1 MVTSA
6 TLVTGKGK
14 YPLMETLAIG
24 CTLHGLGGKLLIL
37 GAIIM
42 AEVGTTVKV
51 SLFFNSNLV

>member
-6 TLVTGKGK
+6 ILVTGKGK

-51 SLFFNSNLV
+51 SLFLSSTLI